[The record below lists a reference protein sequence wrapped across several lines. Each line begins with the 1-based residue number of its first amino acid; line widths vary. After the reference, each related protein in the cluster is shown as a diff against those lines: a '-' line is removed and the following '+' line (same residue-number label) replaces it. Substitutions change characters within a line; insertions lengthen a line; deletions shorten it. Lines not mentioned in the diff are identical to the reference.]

1 MRTGLRQVPVA
12 VVLGVLL
19 LGLVAVT
26 AHAWRHGTQAIGAA
40 LVLGAVLRLALP
52 ARQAGLLVVRTR
64 VFDATVLLVLGVG
77 LVALA
82 TSIPTS

>member
-1 MRTGLRQVPVA
+1 MRVGLRQAPVA
-12 VVLGVLL
+12 VVLGVVL
-19 LGLVAVT
+19 LGLLAVT
-26 AHAWRHGTQAIGAA
+26 AHAWRHGTQIIGAA

-64 VFDATVLLVLGVG
+64 VFDATILLGLGLG
-77 LVALA
+77 LVGLA